1 MMSTPEVQPV
11 RSQKRIGLRLL
22 ATGILIVGLVMAVV
36 DYSVAFDGTLNQFH
50 VLRGLVWNIGS
61 YTTARMLVWWS

>member
-1 MMSTPEVQPV
+1 MKTSEVQTV

-22 ATGILIVGLVMAVV
+22 ATLVLIVGLVMALV

-50 VLRGLVWNIGS
+50 ALRGLVWNIGA
-61 YTTARMLVWWS
+61 YTVARMLVWWS